1 MKKNMSYFEQKY
13 AQIWGKGTL
22 NKLLQKQK
30 ELINKK
36 YLRINISKTTSQT
49 IEEFL
54 KKNRVK
60 YSPTP
65 LPNSFEIHKTFFNL
79 TTSPHALLGEIYN
92 QDLASQIPVHC
103 LNLQQYQNSKKPIQI
118 LDMAASPGSKTTQIS
133 DLLKYYNIPHEITA
147 LEIEKKRILKLL
159 NNLQKQQVHNC
170 KVYNTAAQDFKS
182 SIQYDIIL
190 LDAPCSGNLIDDKNW
205 VSKRNKQGIE
215 KQATLQK
222 QLLKKA
228 YSLLKGKGIL
238 VYSTCSIEVEENE
251 MNANWFL
258 NNYKVEII
266 KPQLQLPFPTTPLK
280 KYNNQVFSKELS
292 KTIRCFPLNSNTQ
305 GFYVAMFEKKSN

>member
-1 MKKNMSYFEQKY
+1 MKNNKSYFEQKY

-30 ELINKK
+30 ELGNKK
-36 YLRINISKTTSQT
+36 YIRVNISKTSSNA
-49 IEEFL
+49 IEDFL

-60 YSPTP
+60 YSPSP

-79 TTSPHALLGEIYN
+79 TTSPQALLGEMYS

-103 LNLQQYQNSKKPIQI
+103 LNLKQYQNSKKPIRI
-118 LDMAASPGSKTTQIS
+118 LDMAASPGSKTTQLS
-133 DLLKYYNIPHEITA
+133 DLLDHYNIPHEIVA
-147 LEIEKKRILKLL
+147 LELEKKRIQKLL

-170 KVYNTAAQDFKS
+170 KVYNIAAQDFTS
-182 SIQYDIIL
+182 STQFDIIL

-205 VSKRNKQGIE
+205 ISKRNKQGIE

-228 YSLLKGKGIL
+228 YSLLKGKGKL
-238 VYSTCSIEVEENE
+238 LYSTCSMEVEENE
-251 MNANWFL
+251 MNVNWFV
-258 NNYKVEII
+258 NNYKVSLIRPKI
-266 KPQLQLPFPTTPLK
+266 KLPFPTPALTR
-280 KYNNQVFSKELS
+280 YNNQVFSKEIS
-292 KTIRCFPLNSNTQ
+292 KTLRCFPLTSNTQ
-305 GFYVAMFEKKSN
+305 GFYIAVFEKM